1 MWRGYENASYLPNVF
16 LPSKNID
23 DTDDIAFVDDYIF
36 EHCKH
41 FFTEILSLQKPNEY
55 EFFIRDFKRRYEGGA
70 NISDDQHITDVKK
83 DVYKRQIYKYCNI
96 SSYASTG
103 FTG

>member
-1 MWRGYENASYLPNVF
+1 MENVF

-83 DVYKRQIYKYCNI
+83 LMKYRQNPDEARRKQRAMVFGLEHFSLKNI
-96 SSYASTG
+96 CW
-103 FTG
+103 